1 MARGVGAAF
10 GPARRPS
17 VLHRTRGAP
26 RLGAAATD
34 RGGARVTPTEPA
46 PGHVDRLG
54 GLAKLHRGA
63 GQLLT
68 GFLNRLRSPL
78 SLGTRLVAFDDAGRV
93 FLVRHSYLP
102 GLHFPGGAIDDGE
115 TCREAVRRE
124 AMEEGGLEL
133 DTPPELFHVY
143 RSAGSPGRD
152 HVVLFVAR
160 GVRQPRPKPPS
171 LEIVASGFHAPDAL
185 PEAVTSGSRRR
196 LEEIL
201 GGRPPAD
208 TW

>member
-1 MARGVGAAF
+1 MRCNTDG
-10 GPARRPS
+10 
-17 VLHRTRGAP
+17 RGARP
-26 RLGAAATD
+26 NAAP
-34 RGGARVTPTEPA
+34 TPLPSPDASLIDA
-46 PGHVDRLG
+46 PGCGCSSGVEHN
-54 GLAKLHRGA
+54 LAKVRVEGSNPFA
-63 GQLLT
+63 
-68 GFLNRLRSPL
+68 RSK
-78 SLGTRLVAFDDAGRV
+78 TR
-93 FLVRHSYLP
+93 
-102 GLHFPGGAIDDGE
+102 AIDDGE

-143 RSAGSPGRD
+143 RSAGNPGRD

-171 LEIVASGFHAPDAL
+171 LEIVASGFHAPEAL
-185 PEAVTSGSRRR
+185 PDGVTAGSRRR